1 MSLLRNGVQTRAQK
15 QSSLK
20 LYYANYL
27 SKCQPR
33 FQKAVTSYARTQ
45 SLEHMVHFFD
55 LLGKYSSVSK
65 GDKARGGRMD
75 IIGPL
80 LEANNMDSSH
90 FAYMLSGEWQ
100 EWDNSPLEQ
109 TAMQELNE
117 LANILTNIG
126 QYLPEKTIY
135 DTRF

>member
-15 QSSLK
+15 QSSLE

-27 SKCQPR
+27 SKCQPQFR
-33 FQKAVTSYARTQ
+33 KAVTSYARTQ

-55 LLGKYSSVSK
+55 LLGKHARAPK
-65 GDKARGGRMD
+65 GEKARGGRMD

-80 LEANNMDSSH
+80 LEANNMDSSY

-109 TAMQELNE
+109 TAMQELYE
-117 LANILTNIG
+117 LADILSNIG
-126 QYLPEKTIY
+126 QHLPEKTIY